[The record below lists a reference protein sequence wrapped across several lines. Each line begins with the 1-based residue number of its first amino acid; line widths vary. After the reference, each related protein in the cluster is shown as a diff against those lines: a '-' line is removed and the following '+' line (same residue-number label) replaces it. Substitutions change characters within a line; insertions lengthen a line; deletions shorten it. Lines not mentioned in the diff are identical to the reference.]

1 MNNPRK
7 PGPNRRSTHDLV
19 GACRAGDEQA
29 WAELVKSCMPLVL
42 AVARSFGLR
51 GADCDD
57 VSQMTWLRV
66 YENIGSLRDAAKVS
80 TWIATTARRESMR
93 LMARTD
99 RQVPVGDGAAFGESI
114 DPTATPEELAIA
126 RVDDML
132 AASAFRLLPRQ
143 HQKLLGMLIA
153 EPPMSYDQI
162 SDALAIP
169 RGSIGPTRARILHS
183 IRRNML
189 ADAS

>member
-1 MNNPRK
+1 MSHPRK
-7 PGPNRRSTHDLV
+7 PEAGRRLAGDLV
-19 GACRAGDEQA
+19 QACRAGDERA
-29 WAELVKSCMPLVL
+29 WAELVRTCTPLVL

-51 GADCDD
+51 GADCED
-57 VSQMTWLRV
+57 VSQMTWVRV
-66 YENIGSLRDAAKVS
+66 YQNIDSLREAAKIS

-99 RQVPVGDGAAFGESI
+99 RQIPAGDGAAFAESV
-114 DPTATPEELAIA
+114 DPAATPEELAIA
-126 RVDDML
+126 RADDML
-132 AASAFRLLPRQ
+132 AVSAFRLLPRQ
-143 HQKLLGMLIA
+143 HQRLLGMLIA

-183 IRRNML
+183 MRQRML

>member
-7 PGPNRRSTHDLV
+7 SGAGRRPAEELV
-19 GACRAGDEQA
+19 EACRAGDERA
-29 WAELVKSCMPLVL
+29 WAELVNTCTPLVL

-51 GADCDD
+51 GADCED
-57 VSQMTWLRV
+57 VSQMTWARV
-66 YENIGSLRDAAKVS
+66 YENIHSLREAAKIS
-80 TWIATTARRESMR
+80 TWIVTTARRESMR

-99 RQVPVGDGAAFGESI
+99 RQVPAGDGAAFGDAA

-132 AASAFRLLPRQ
+132 ASSAFRLLPGQ

-183 IRRNML
+183 MRQSLL

>member
-1 MNNPRK
+1 MSNPHK
-7 PGPNRRSTHDLV
+7 PGADRRPTQELV
-19 GACRAGDEQA
+19 EACRAGDEWA
-29 WAELVKSCMPLVL
+29 WAELVRACTPLVL

-51 GADCDD
+51 GADCED
-57 VSQMTWLRV
+57 VSQMTWVRV

-99 RQVPVGDGAAFGESI
+99 RQVPVGDGAAFGESV
-114 DPTATPEELAIA
+114 DPAATPEELAIA
-126 RVDDML
+126 RSDDML

-162 SDALAIP
+162 SDALDIP

-183 IRRNML
+183 MRRNML
-189 ADAS
+189 AEAS